1 MKTQKERSLDHDTKE
16 EFEKAK
22 TDAQTLYDYGCISG
36 EELPLLNAAID
47 DHFFEDEPPFPHTI
61 AVVAAAILGRAHR
74 MCQLQEV
81 DGSPRGNDEWMMEG
95 KQLPRMEVK
104 ELQRIAQMDLLDY
117 FYY

>member
-1 MKTQKERSLDHDTKE
+1 MTKTQKQRSLDHDTKE
-16 EFEKAK
+16 EYEKAK
-22 TDAQTLYDYGCISG
+22 ADAQTLYDYGCISD

-74 MCQLQEV
+74 MCSLHEV
-81 DGSPRGNDEWMMEG
+81 DGSPRPPKEVGG
-95 KQLPRMEVK
+95 KQLPRIPVENL
-104 ELQRIAQMDLLDY
+104 ERIAKIDLMDY